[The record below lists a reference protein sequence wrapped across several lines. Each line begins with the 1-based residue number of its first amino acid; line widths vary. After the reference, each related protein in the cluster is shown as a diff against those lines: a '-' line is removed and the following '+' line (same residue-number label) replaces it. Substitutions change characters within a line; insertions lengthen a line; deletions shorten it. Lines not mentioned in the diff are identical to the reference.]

1 MDPTTAAEKRLDA
14 LLETPLL
21 EVPDG
26 FAARV
31 MAALPAPSAPAATP
45 RRRSWLRLET
55 HAGWPA
61 IQALLT
67 TACGVLGAVE
77 VLLFVGGLW
86 ATTQLG
92 AG

>member
-21 EVPDG
+21 EVPDD

-31 MAALPAPSAPAATP
+31 MAALPAPAAAQQPGWWRGRPAPGP
-45 RRRSWLRLET
+45 V
-55 HAGWPA
+55 
-61 IQALLT
+61 IQALLA

-86 ATTQLG
+86 ATTPLG

>member
-1 MDPTTAAEKRLDA
+1 MDPKTAAEKRLDA

-31 MAALPAPSAPAATP
+31 MAALPAPAAPP
-45 RRRSWLRLET
+45 RRRSWLRLEAP
-55 HAGWPA
+55 AGWPA